1 MLGTKLSDKPL
12 DLTASSIAFNGGR
25 NAASTSHLGMKLSG
39 IGEAS
44 LAGSGSGSEVSC
56 LEWRSKRNSASER
69 RTESLANFP
78 MTFSKIDQ
86 TEDIHS
92 SRSMSQHLK
101 YPRQNA
107 ADSAKSGE
115 PTILD
120 ESSSIGVSDEI
131 ITELNGDR
139 HTRSKTETKSVAQ
152 PSTTRTKPS
161 RRKGGGNAAR
171 SNKTDHSHDFQQR
184 DRASASHKTDHS
196 HDYQQIQHQK
206 DNHPSRTRAMKR
218 SRRDELK
225 EQTTDAPTVSTTKAV
240 QRHCCQGDVV
250 VKKSRRQEE
259 VNGNCQGAQPGF
271 YWPGNFK
278 FVTKGNC
285 SYFVLPTRPPAQE
298 EYGDSEFEEEV
309 DEDDKDDDEDDDDED
324 DDDDDDEEM
333 RRNWAPEMKPRTPFE
348 NESNRFVGD
357 HAETRPKATLAEE
370 WNWNFKMP
378 KALKKLKAELI
389 GAKRAA
395 EYRVFDRL

>member
-1 MLGTKLSDKPL
+1 
-12 DLTASSIAFNGGR
+12 
-25 NAASTSHLGMKLSG
+25 
-39 IGEAS
+39 
-44 LAGSGSGSEVSC
+44 
-56 LEWRSKRNSASER
+56 
-69 RTESLANFP
+69 LANFP

-171 SNKTDHSHDFQQR
+171 SNKSDHSHDFQQR
-184 DRASASHKTDHS
+184 DHASVSHKTDRS
-196 HDYQQIQHQK
+196 YDYQQIQHQK
-206 DNHPSRTRAMKR
+206 DNPPSRTRAMKR

>member
-92 SRSMSQHLK
+92 SRSLSQHLK

-152 PSTTRTKPS
+152 PSTTRTKPL

-171 SNKTDHSHDFQQR
+171 SNKSDHRHDIQPR
-184 DRASASHKTDHS
+184 DCAS
-196 HDYQQIQHQK
+196 IQHQK

-298 EYGDSEFEEEV
+298 EYGDSEFEEA
-309 DEDDKDDDEDDDDED
+309 DEDDEDDDEDDE
-324 DDDDDDEEM
+324 DDDDEEM
-333 RRNWAPEMKPRTPFE
+333 RRRNWALEMKPRTPYE